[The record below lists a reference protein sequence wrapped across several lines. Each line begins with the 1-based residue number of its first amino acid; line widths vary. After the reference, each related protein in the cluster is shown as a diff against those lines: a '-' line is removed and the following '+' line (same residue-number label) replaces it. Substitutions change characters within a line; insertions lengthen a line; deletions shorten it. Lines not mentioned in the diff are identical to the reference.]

1 MNINSGWRDKINSE
15 VCSLLSR
22 VVGIESAMDQLLQG
36 FKMLTNS
43 IESSADRQFENNKT
57 KWPNIFAGGGL
68 LALLLGAF
76 LNGYVRDMQ
85 RIEKDVLHL
94 RENRTSLSDP
104 VQDEGIRTLRLAAK
118 SLDETLQRE
127 MRLLDE
133 AMIQRITAL
142 DARLD
147 KEMNLRSEAELV
159 RIGEISRRIQ
169 ALERN
174 VFVHTGDVMPK

>member
-76 LNGYVRDMQ
+76 LNGYVRDME
-85 RIEKDVLHL
+85 RIEKDVLRL
-94 RENRTSLSDP
+94 RENSTS
-104 VQDEGIRTLRLAAK
+104 
-118 SLDETLQRE
+118 QRE

-147 KEMNLRSEAELV
+147 KEMDLRSEAELV

>member
-76 LNGYVRDMQ
+76 LNGYVRDME
-85 RIEKDVLHL
+85 RIEKDVLRL
-94 RENRTSLSDP
+94 RENSTS
-104 VQDEGIRTLRLAAK
+104 
-118 SLDETLQRE
+118 QRE

-147 KEMNLRSEAELV
+147 EWVAAKRAKHYSAGHNYLL
-159 RIGEISRRIQ
+159 I
-169 ALERN
+169 N
-174 VFVHTGDVMPK
+174 